1 MINKDSILKEHKI
14 QSIPCSRSTYRH
26 GNDFIFRSYI
36 SLHVCCFYR
45 KAKAFSIVIVLK
57 KLSIKDQAYTLI
69 ENERV
74 QNVGRYTQPFR
85 KANFFSLLSYSSSTQ
100 TEEHLIN
107 IFLVFQT

>member
-36 SLHVCCFYR
+36 SACLLFLP
-45 KAKAFSIVIVLK
+45 KSKAFSIVIVLK

-74 QNVGRYTQPFR
+74 QNVGRYTQPF
-85 KANFFSLLSYSSSTQ
+85 S
-100 TEEHLIN
+100 
-107 IFLVFQT
+107 